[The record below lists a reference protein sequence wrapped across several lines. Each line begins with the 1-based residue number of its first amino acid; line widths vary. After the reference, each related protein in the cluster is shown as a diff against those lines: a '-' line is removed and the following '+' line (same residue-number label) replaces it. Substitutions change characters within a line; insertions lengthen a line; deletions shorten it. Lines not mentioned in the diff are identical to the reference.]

1 MVQDSNA
8 HILPERRHHSGPA
21 ERYFRPT
28 CITEAANTSPCS
40 APNQLGHRDG
50 MLPRAEDG
58 RYTLAL
64 VTEQARDEDPLQFQA
79 SWSDH

>member
-1 MVQDSNA
+1 MVLDSNN
-8 HILPERRHHSGPA
+8 HISPERRYRSGPT

-40 APNQLGHRDG
+40 APDQLGHRDG
-50 MLPRAEDG
+50 MLPPAEDG

-64 VTEQARDEDPLQFQA
+64 VTEQARDGDPLQF
-79 SWSDH
+79 